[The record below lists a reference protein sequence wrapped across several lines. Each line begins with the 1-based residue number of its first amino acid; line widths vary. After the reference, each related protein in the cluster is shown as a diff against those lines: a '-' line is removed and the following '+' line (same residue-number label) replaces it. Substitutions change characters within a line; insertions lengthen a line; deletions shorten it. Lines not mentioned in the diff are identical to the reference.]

1 MVENQKEEDK
11 IEQTD
16 DEALGA
22 MLDKAAPHIKG
33 RGMTPWVFANDK
45 TNPAPFGLLDMFYA
59 GVITNTL
66 GIMVAKDSETG
77 DEVAILVGLSKN
89 EEGEPSVYPVA
100 RIIGAEAAGR
110 YLPPDGNGGYIEVD
124 EAGNEESDE
133 PYKTV
138 N

>member
-1 MVENQKEEDK
+1 MVENQKENN

-22 MLDKAAPHIKG
+22 MFDKAAPNIKE

-66 GIMVAKDSETG
+66 GVMVAKDSETG

-89 EEGEPSVYPVA
+89 GEGEPAVYPVA
-100 RIIGAEAAGR
+100 KILGAESASR
-110 YLPPDGNGGYIEVD
+110 YLPPDGNGGYL
-124 EAGNEESDE
+124 E
-133 PYKTV
+133 PEKGQRV
-138 N
+138 EPDQALN